1 MNSSKLFIASCVSLV
16 TTAMV
21 FAIRGDVADAMA
33 GAFHLTHEQLGL
45 IFSPAF
51 WCFTVAIF
59 VSGALVDAVGMRTLH
74 ILSALGYFLGI
85 GLILFAPRS
94 GAPVTSIFD
103 NTGTTLLYAG
113 FMTLGLSQG
122 LVEGV
127 INPLITTLYSTQKT
141 RRLNALHAW
150 WPGGL
155 LIGGLLAFVMTR
167 VFHASWELKM
177 AMILVPAA
185 LYLVQALSLQ
195 YPETER
201 VQSKVTTAEMWRA
214 AARPGFI
221 LLFCCMWMTAA
232 IEVGPDQWFPSVMG
246 ALVPQLQGVLYLV
259 YTSGLVFLLRT
270 LGSGIAHRS
279 PILTL
284 LVGSGLAGLGL
295 YWLGSLHSGVGPAVA
310 FLAATIFGVGKA
322 FLWPTMI
329 GVTAERFPRG
339 GALTLCL
346 MGGAGMAS
354 VAAALPIMGAR
365 IDRYGAGAA
374 LQMMSI
380 LGAILV
386 PIFFGLLLSIRSSGG
401 YKRVSL
407 AAGP

>member
-1 MNSSKLFIASCVSLV
+1 MNQSKLFVASCVSLV

-21 FAIRGDVADAMA
+21 FAIRGDVADPMA

-85 GLILFAPRS
+85 GLIVFAPHPA
-94 GAPVTSIFD
+94 APVRSIFD
-103 NTGTTLLYAG
+103 STGPTLLYAG

-155 LIGGLLAFVMTR
+155 VIGGLVAFVMTR
-167 VFHASWELKM
+167 VFHARWELKM

-185 LYLVQALSLQ
+185 LYLLQALSLQ
-195 YPETER
+195 YPQTER
-201 VQSKVTTAEMWRA
+201 VQSKVTTAQMWRE

-232 IEVGPDQWFPSVMG
+232 IEVGPDQWFPSVMS

-259 YTSGLVFLLRT
+259 YTSGLVFVLRT
-270 LGSGIAHRS
+270 SGGGIAHRS
-279 PILTL
+279 PIATL
-284 LVGSGLAGLGL
+284 LIGSGLAGLGL
-295 YWLGSLHSGVGPAVA
+295 YWLGSLQSGVSPAVA
-310 FLAATIFGVGKA
+310 FLAATLFGIGKA
-322 FLWPTMI
+322 LLWPTMI
-329 GVTAERFPRG
+329 GVTAERYPRG
-339 GALTLCL
+339 GALTVCL

-354 VAAALPIMGAR
+354 VAATVPIMGSR
-365 IDRYGAGAA
+365 IDHYGPGAA
-374 LQMMSI
+374 LQMMSV

-386 PIFFGLLLSIRSSGG
+386 PIFLAILLRDRSSGG
-401 YKRVSL
+401 YKRVTL

>member
-1 MNSSKLFIASCVSLV
+1 
-16 TTAMV
+16 
-21 FAIRGDVADAMA
+21 
-33 GAFHLTHEQLGL
+33 
-45 IFSPAF
+45 
-51 WCFTVAIF
+51 
-59 VSGALVDAVGMRTLH
+59 
-74 ILSALGYFLGI
+74 
-85 GLILFAPRS
+85 LILFAPRPA
-94 GAPVTSIFD
+94 GPVISIFAT
-103 NTGTTLLYAG
+103 TGTTLLYAG

-141 RRLNALHAW
+141 RRLNLLHAW

-155 LIGGLLAFVMTR
+155 VVGGLVAFVMTR

-185 LYLVQALSLQ
+185 VYLVQALSLQ
-195 YPETER
+195 YPQTER
-201 VQSKVTTAEMWRA
+201 VQSKVTTAAMWRESI
-214 AARPGFI
+214 RPGFI

-322 FLWPTMI
+322 FLWPTLI

-339 GALTLCL
+339 GALPDGRSRHGLRCGCPADHGCTHRSLR
-346 MGGAGMAS
+346 GGSGVTDDVNFGGNPGADILW
-354 VAAALPIMGAR
+354 AAAEYPQQRRLQAREPRRRTVTGLATICRSVTPALPCK
-365 IDRYGAGAA
+365 D
-374 LQMMSI
+374 
-380 LGAILV
+380 
-386 PIFFGLLLSIRSSGG
+386 PGG
-401 YKRVSL
+401 SL
-407 AAGP
+407 FQF

>member
-1 MNSSKLFIASCVSLV
+1 MNKSKLFVASCVSLA

-33 GAFHLTHEQLGL
+33 GAFHLSNEQLGL

-59 VSGALVDAVGMRTLH
+59 ISGALVDAVGMRTLH
-74 ILSALGYFLGI
+74 IISALGYFLGI
-85 GLILFAPRS
+85 GLILLAPRPA
-94 GAPVTSIFD
+94 APVASIFD
-103 NTGTTLLYAG
+103 TAGTTLLYAG

-127 INPLITTLYSTQKT
+127 INPLITTLYSEQKT
-141 RRLNALHAW
+141 RRLNILHAW

-155 LIGGLLAFVMTR
+155 VVGGLLAYVMTR

-185 LYLVQALSLQ
+185 IYLVQALSLQ
-195 YPETER
+195 YPQTER
-201 VQSKVTTAEMWRA
+201 VQSKVTTAGMWRE

-232 IEVGPDQWFPSVMG
+232 IEVGPDQWFPSVMS

-279 PILTL
+279 PIMTL
-284 LVGSGLAGLGL
+284 LICSGLAGLGL
-295 YWLGSLHSGVGPAVA
+295 YWLGSLHSGVSPAVA
-310 FLAATIFGVGKA
+310 FLAATVFGVGKS

-365 IDRYGAGAA
+365 IDHYGAGAA
-374 LQMMSI
+374 LQTMSI

-386 PIFFGLLLSIRSSGG
+386 PIFLGLLLYVRHSGG

-407 AAGP
+407 AAGL